1 MPQPQPPVDTIGER
15 ILLARL
21 ARGWSQRKLADHT
34 GLSQSAISAFERGT
48 RAVNRRSDLNALAD
62 AFGVAKT
69 DLTGQVEQGSRS
81 NPAAYATIPRLR
93 VALMDSTLD
102 DPPDAATLP
111 VEVARRA
118 VEEILDLRSR
128 CDWLAIGGKLPILL
142 DQLTVGAAADGPD
155 REHYLRMLVM
165 AARAA
170 GDTVKDLGFL
180 DLFYI
185 ASDRCNQAARALD
198 EAAYIGVAE
207 MQRSVALSSA
217 KARARSL
224 AVATRAADRL
234 QPLAASD
241 RLVGEMYGMLRLSC
255 ALSHAIGNDEAGAEA
270 NLAEADEMAALLGE
284 CPAAPV
290 SMGMGF
296 GPTNAGFWRQAILL
310 ELNNAPKAVEVGSR
324 LAPERIR
331 MTSRQASFHAEHG
344 RALAL
349 VKGREADAV
358 AAFRRSERLAPQR
371 FHANTSVRDAV
382 GVMLRRARTRAG
394 GSELRGL
401 ADRLGVA
408 V

>member
-1 MPQPQPPVDTIGER
+1 MPQPPVDTIGER
-15 ILLARL
+15 ILLARK
-21 ARGWSQRKLADHT
+21 ARGWSQDVLAART
-34 GLSQSAISAFERGT
+34 GLSRPHISALERGT
-48 RAVNRRSDLNALAD
+48 RALNRRSDLNALAD

-81 NPAAYATIPRLR
+81 NPAAYATVPRLR

-102 DPPDAATLP
+102 DPPDAATVP
-111 VEVARRA
+111 VEVARRN
-118 VEEILDLRSR
+118 VQEILDLRSR
-128 CDWLAIGGKLPILL
+128 CDWLAIGSKLPILL
-142 DQLTVGAAADGPD
+142 DQLTVGAATDGRD

-165 AARAA
+165 ATRAA

-185 ASDRCNQAARALD
+185 AADRGLSAARALD
-198 EAAYIGVAE
+198 DPVYLGVAE

-217 KARARSL
+217 KARARAL
-224 AVATRAADRL
+224 TVATRAADRL
-234 QPLAASD
+234 QPLTGAD
-241 RLVGEMYGMLRLSC
+241 RLAGEMYGMLRLSA
-255 ALSHAIGNDEAGAEA
+255 ALSCAIGNDEAGAAA
-270 NLAEADEMAALLGE
+270 NLADAAEVAEVLGE
-284 CPAAPV
+284 CPAADV
-290 SMGMGF
+290 SMGTGF
-296 GPTNAGFWRQAILL
+296 GPTNVGFWHQAILL
-310 ELNNAPKAVEVGSR
+310 EQNNAPKAVEVGSR
-324 LAPERIR
+324 LVPPRIR
-331 MTSRQASFHAEHG
+331 MTSRQAAFAAEHG

-371 FHANTSVRDAV
+371 FAANTAVRDAV